1 MIKNRERLY
10 VGSRRYVAALD
21 AQTGEEIWRTKF
33 ASGTSAVVTML
44 LKGNRLFVGHSG
56 HAYGLDAGTGAILW
70 TNELPKMGFNP
81 VMLAMEGASEC
92 ASQAAVAAGAE
103 AEAAAAAACVVT

>member
-1 MIKNRERLY
+1 MSRKRERLY

-33 ASGTSAVVTML
+33 PSGSSAVVTML
-44 LKGNRLFVGHSG
+44 LKEGRLFVGHSG
-56 HAYGLDAGTGAILW
+56 HAYCLEAGTGAILW
-70 TNELPKMGFNP
+70 TNELPKMGYNP
-81 VMLAMEGASEC
+81 VMLAMEGAVEC
-92 ASQAAVAAGAE
+92 IPQGAATAGAE